1 MICAVTI
8 LTTVPLVDDDDPLCW
23 IIGDGDGE
31 DVQQRPLSTLS
42 DVFEPSELEAMA
54 MVVLM
59 PADRSTYCRA
69 EPRGLEPQ
77 QEIAVARIDAQEKA
91 IGAVQAAA
99 SLDAEGR
106 LMIATVDS
114 AYLINVVQRF
124 WDVGLNPVAI
134 VPMGAVLKPAGEEV
148 VRSSINGHAT
158 LHSADLCCADEYG
171 LAAAFFGDAAIR
183 TAEEP
188 EITAAFVAIAKTPV
202 PNFLDGLA
210 IRNKQP
216 PILTEL
222 QKLWAKRLLLLALGL
237 FLTGTVVYW
246 TRLHWAIYSENQ
258 TTLALAQTVAP
269 TVTDVTQAEAAVNAA
284 IARKGIERA
293 KPVMLLAIVWQSVRT
308 SDNLALSDAS
318 LGDDGLL
325 KATLAAPDAESI
337 NAALL
342 SIERAGYQ
350 ITATPRRD
358 QSGTILADLTLRAP

>member
-1 MICAVTI
+1 MMSAVTI
-8 LTTVPLVDDDDPLCW
+8 LTTLPLADDDDPLCW
-23 IIGDGDGE
+23 IIGDVE
-31 DVQQRPLSTLS
+31 EAQQRPLSTLS
-42 DVFEPSELEAMA
+42 DVFEPSELEATP
-54 MVVLM
+54 MVVLV

-99 SLDAEGR
+99 LLDADGK

-124 WDVGLNPVAI
+124 WDVGLNPTAV
-134 VPMGAVLKPAGEEV
+134 VPMGAVVKPDETDV
-148 VRSSINGHAT
+148 VRSSINGHVT
-158 LHSADLCCADEYG
+158 LHAAHLSCADEPG
-171 LAAAFFGDAAIR
+171 LAAVFFGDADIR

-188 EITAAFVAIAKTPV
+188 EITAALAAIAKAPF
-202 PNFLDGLA
+202 PNFLDGLS
-210 IRNKQP
+210 IRKKQP

-222 QKLWAKRLLLLALGL
+222 QKLWTKRLLLLAVAL
-237 FLTGTVVYW
+237 FLTGSVVHYARLQW
-246 TRLHWAIYSENQ
+246 TIYSEDQ

-269 TVTDVTQAEAAVNAA
+269 AVTDVAGAEAAVNAA

-308 SDNLALSDAS
+308 SDNLALTDAT

-325 KATLAAPDAESI
+325 KATLAAPDTESI
-337 NAALL
+337 NTALL

>member
-1 MICAVTI
+1 MTSAVTI
-8 LTTVPLVDDDDPLCW
+8 LTTLPLADDDDPFCW
-23 IIGDGDGE
+23 IIGDDE
-31 DVQQRPLSTLS
+31 DVMQRPLSTLS
-42 DVFEPSELEAMA
+42 DVFEASELEAIP

-91 IGAVQAAA
+91 IGDVQAAA
-99 SLDAEGR
+99 VLDGDSN
-106 LMIATVDS
+106 LMTATVDS
-114 AYLINVVQRF
+114 AFLVNVVQRF
-124 WDVGLNPVAI
+124 WDVGLNPTAI
-134 VPMGAVLKPAGEEV
+134 VPIGAVIKPAGAEV
-148 VRSSINGHAT
+148 TRSNINGHAT
-158 LHSADLCCADEYG
+158 LHAADICCTDEPG
-171 LAAAFFGDAAIR
+171 LAAAFFGDADIR
-183 TAEEP
+183 TAEEA
-188 EITAAFVAIAKTPV
+188 EIAAALAAIAKAPI
-202 PNFLDGLA
+202 PNFLDGLS
-210 IRNKQP
+210 IRKKQP

-222 QKLWAKRLLLLALGL
+222 QKLWATRLLLLAVAL
-237 FLTGTVVYW
+237 FLTGSVVYYA
-246 TRLHWAIYSENQ
+246 RLNWAIYSEDQ
-258 TTLALAQTVAP
+258 TALALAQTVAP
-269 TVTDVTQAEAAVNAA
+269 AVTDVTQTEAAVNAA

-308 SDNLALSDAS
+308 SDNLALTDAT

-325 KATLAAPDAESI
+325 KATLAAPDTESI